1 MGTAMKQKIL
11 AVDDSKMMLRIISST
26 IEMLGFEPV
35 KAANGK
41 EALSIL
47 GRESD
52 IVLVLLDW
60 NMPELNGMETLKAIK
75 SDENYKSLPVM
86 MVTTEGEKKNVVR
99 AIQAGAKHYLTK
111 PFNQQDLATR
121 IMECLGGGLM

>member
-1 MGTAMKQKIL
+1 MAKKIL

-26 IEMLGFEPV
+26 IEMLAFEPL
-35 KAANGK
+35 KASHGK
-41 EALSIL
+41 EAMELL
-47 GRESD
+47 EKESANV
-52 IVLVLLDW
+52 VLVLLDW
-60 NMPELNGMETLKAIK
+60 NMPIMNGMETLEAIK
-75 SDENYKSLPVM
+75 ADPRFSHIPVM

-121 IMECLGGGLM
+121 IMECLGNGLFE

>member
-1 MGTAMKQKIL
+1 MGQKIL

-26 IEMLGFEPV
+26 IEMLAFEPL
-35 KAANGK
+35 KASNGK
-41 EALSIL
+41 EAMALL
-47 GRESD
+47 EKESAN
-52 IVLVLLDW
+52 VALVLLDW
-60 NMPELNGMETLKAIK
+60 NMPEMNGMDTLLAIRT
-75 SDENYKSLPVM
+75 DPRYAAIPVM

-121 IMECLGGGLM
+121 IMECLGNGLLE

>member
-1 MGTAMKQKIL
+1 MGQKIL

-26 IEMLGFEPV
+26 IEMLAFEPL
-35 KAANGK
+35 KASNGK
-41 EALSIL
+41 EAMALL
-47 GRESD
+47 EKESAN
-52 IVLVLLDW
+52 VALVLLDW
-60 NMPELNGMETLKAIK
+60 NMPEMNGMDTLLAIK
-75 SDENYKSLPVM
+75 GDPRYAAIPVM

-121 IMECLGGGLM
+121 IMECLGNGLIE

>member
-1 MGTAMKQKIL
+1 MVMAMKQKIL

-26 IEMLGFEPV
+26 IEMLGYDTV
-35 KAANGK
+35 KASNGK
-41 EALSIL
+41 EALAIL
-47 GRESD
+47 EKEPD

-60 NMPELNGMETLKAIK
+60 NMPELNGMDTLKAIK
-75 SDENYKSLPVM
+75 GNEQFKSLPVM
-86 MVTTEGEKKNVVR
+86 MVTTEGEKKNVIK

-121 IMECLGGGLM
+121 IMECLGGGL

>member
-1 MGTAMKQKIL
+1 
-11 AVDDSKMMLRIISST
+11 
-26 IEMLGFEPV
+26 
-35 KAANGK
+35 
-41 EALSIL
+41 
-47 GRESD
+47 
-52 IVLVLLDW
+52 
-60 NMPELNGMETLKAIK
+60 
-75 SDENYKSLPVM
+75 M

>member
-1 MGTAMKQKIL
+1 MKQKIL

-26 IEMLGFEPV
+26 IEMLGYEPV
-35 KAANGK
+35 KASNGR

-47 GRESD
+47 GSEPN

-60 NMPELNGMETLKAIK
+60 NMPELNGMDTLKAIK
-75 SDENYKSLPVM
+75 ADENFKSLPVM